1 MSTLNSFVAK
11 VMVIGIILAFIIN
24 FGPQAGTAC
33 TPNQGPALVVNGE
46 EISAMEFT
54 RAYTQQLR
62 RRTQQA
68 RGEFTTEQAQA
79 EGFPKKVADSLVD
92 TRLLAAE
99 AERRGLAVGDVELR
113 DELKRIF
120 EGVMPEGGWDQE
132 EYELRVRSTDM
143 SVPEFE
149 NSFRRELSAQKV
161 ADALM
166 WAAEPTEAE
175 LKDAYQ
181 LSGNRSRFQLVLVKL
196 DAFADQIDAPAADAI
211 DAWAKE
217 NNDKVKSAYEADE
230 DRWTQ
235 SEEVKA
241 RHILAKVAKDADL
254 EAKKKAKAK
263 IEAIIAKLKDGE
275 DFVALAKTESEG
287 PSASKGGDLGWFG
300 RGAMVKPFEEA
311 AFALEAGGLSG
322 IVESSFGFHV
332 IKVEEKK
339 AAGKTP
345 LEEARAELAKEL
357 MTKAKTSALARAE
370 ADRIQSLNTS
380 EGFEGLEKAFAGT
393 ETEQNPMSL
402 KASDSN
408 WLRLDSR
415 SVPGIGSAPGLAHRL
430 LKQSDKGPC
439 PQVFST
445 EEGFL
450 VCQMTDKKEADE
462 AGYAEAVEN
471 LRFGLKYSRQTR
483 LRQELVQQLRRNA
496 EIRINWDIVRVPGSQ
511 G

>member
-1 MSTLNSFVAK
+1 MSTLNTLVAK
-11 VMVIGIILAFIIN
+11 IMVIGIILAFIIN

-33 TPNQGPALVVNGE
+33 QPNQGPAIVVNGE
-46 EISAMEFT
+46 EVSAQEYS

-62 RRTQQA
+62 QRTQQS
-68 RGEFTTEQAQA
+68 RGEFTIEQAQA
-79 EGFPKKVADSLVD
+79 EGFPKKVADLLVE

-99 AERRGLAVGDVELR
+99 AKRRGLEVGDVELR

-120 EGVMPEGGWDQE
+120 DGVMPEGAWDQE

-149 NSFRRELSAQKV
+149 SSLRRQLSAQKV
-161 ADALM
+161 TDALM
-166 WAAEPTEAE
+166 WAAEPTQAE

-181 LSGNRSRFQLVLVKL
+181 LNENRARFQMVLVKL
-196 DAFADQIDAPAADAI
+196 AAFESKIEQPDADAVQ
-211 DAWAKE
+211 AWAE
-217 NNDKVKSAYEADE
+217 ANGDKIQEAYDGDEA
-230 DRWTQ
+230 RWTQ

-241 RHILAKVAKDADL
+241 RHILAKVSKGADL
-254 EAKKKAKAK
+254 DEKKKAKAK
-263 IEAIIAKLKDGE
+263 IEAVIGKLKDGA
-275 DFVALAKTESEG
+275 DFVELAKTESEG

-311 AFALEAGGLSG
+311 AFALEPGGLSG
-322 IVESSFGFHV
+322 VVESSFGFHV

-345 LEEARAELAKEL
+345 LKDARSELAKEL
-357 MTKAKTSALARAE
+357 MTKAQTSALARAE
-370 ADRIQSLNTS
+370 ADRIQALNTA
-380 EGFEGLEKAFAGT
+380 EGFEGLEKTFTGTAT
-393 ETEQNPMSL
+393 ETNPMEL

-415 SVPGIGSAPGLAHRL
+415 SVPGLGSSPGLAHRL
-430 LKQSDKGPC
+430 LQQKDKGPC
-439 PQVFST
+439 PRVYST

-450 VCQMTDKKEADE
+450 VCQLTDRKEADD
-462 AGYAEAVEN
+462 AGFAGAVEN
-471 LRFGLKYSRQTR
+471 LRFGLKYPRQSR
-483 LRQELVQQLRRNA
+483 LRQELVQRLRRDA
-496 EIRINWDIVRVPGSQ
+496 EVEINWEIVRVPGSR